1 MHLNL
6 QGQEFSQTPGAA
18 NKPLEGDN
26 NTYYNNKQAH
36 HRKTGTHSSKEAI
49 LLGDAKD
56 QPAHK
61 SAQKS
66 LDFGVLGTNYNIQ
79 RQDSEKSN
87 KKR

>member
-18 NKPLEGDN
+18 NKPLDCD

-49 LLGDAKD
+49 KLADAKD
-56 QPAHK
+56 MPAHK

-66 LDFGVLGTNYNIQ
+66 LDFGVLGTNYAMQ
-79 RQDSEKSN
+79 R
-87 KKR
+87 